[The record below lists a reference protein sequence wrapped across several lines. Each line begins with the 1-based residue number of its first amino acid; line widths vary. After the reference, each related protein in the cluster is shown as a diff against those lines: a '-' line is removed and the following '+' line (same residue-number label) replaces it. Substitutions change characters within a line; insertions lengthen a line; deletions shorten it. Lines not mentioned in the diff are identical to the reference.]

1 VPALTSRAVKRAL
14 VLVVGGLA
22 VVAVACGVRT
32 VHRSVT
38 AAKVGTATGWKGG
51 PVHVRKG
58 DKAVLVVRNTTDKVH
73 GFSIDAFRIKDTV
86 KPGQRLLVK
95 LTPTRTGHFPIYCQL
110 HPAHLKTELNVT

>member
-1 VPALTSRAVKRAL
+1 MTVRRAL
-14 VLVVGGLA
+14 LLLVSIAVLGA
-22 VVAVACGVRT
+22 ACGVRT

-73 GFSIDAFRIKDTV
+73 GFSIDAFHIKDTV
-86 KPGQRLLVK
+86 KPGRRLLVK
-95 LTPTRTGHFPIYCQL
+95 LTPTETGHFTIYCQL

>member
-1 VPALTSRAVKRAL
+1 MRRGLLLAL
-14 VLVVGGLA
+14 VAALA

-32 VHRSVT
+32 VHRSIT

-58 DKAVLVVRNTTDKVH
+58 DKIVLVVRNSTDKEH
-73 GFSIDAFRIKDTV
+73 GFSIDALHVKKTV

-95 LTPTRTGHFPIYCQL
+95 ITPTQAGHFTIYCQL
-110 HPAHLKTELNVT
+110 HPAHLKTQLNVT